1 MKYILKSSRKALL
14 LIVGLATALS
24 TQAAEVVYRI
34 VEFNKTT
41 GDFILS
47 ASGQVPQGAWAFFEN
62 KFGATTGN
70 RYNQIPRNRQATL
83 FLEGWKGCTIKS
95 ITFSLCSNNKA
106 GQVGFSINDDE
117 TTCYTQRPA
126 DFASDEWFGSWV
138 SKDLGVY
145 VDVEKQVELP
155 AFTSNLAS
163 ITLQGGTAEGSV
175 YVNAITIQYDEP
187 QGATLESPLGWDYE
201 KLTKKSTLTEGDEYM
216 IFRNGCAAADI
227 DGMATSHYLDVVALT
242 STTNVSNPDL
252 LRFTL
257 HKAETEGQWTLT
269 DQNGR
274 ALGATGKQSLAWDE
288 GSTAWNITLGYD
300 GATITNAESKY
311 GSLRYNAP
319 AESYARFNVYT
330 STSLPLP
337 FLYRKAKQ
345 QQPVVARTLTFS
357 EAAQTVNLNDGSIA
371 LKPQLM
377 PTTTTDQRLRWSS
390 SNTQVATVNGG
401 YVMLHSVGDATITAT
416 TADGGATATMQLHV
430 TDNATGIQSATFL
443 PTHQTSRKYIQ
454 NNRVV
459 ISSSH
464 GMYDVMGKQI
474 GK

>member
-1 MKYILKSSRKALL
+1 MKYILKSSRKVLL
-14 LIVGLATALS
+14 LIVWLATALS

-34 VEFNKTT
+34 VEFNKIT

-145 VDVEKQVELP
+145 VDIEKQVELP

-311 GSLRYNAP
+311 GTLRYNAP

-337 FLYRKAKQ
+337 FLYRKTK
-345 QQPVVARTLTFS
+345 
-357 EAAQTVNLNDGSIA
+357 
-371 LKPQLM
+371 
-377 PTTTTDQRLRWSS
+377 
-390 SNTQVATVNGG
+390 
-401 YVMLHSVGDATITAT
+401 
-416 TADGGATATMQLHV
+416 
-430 TDNATGIQSATFL
+430 
-443 PTHQTSRKYIQ
+443 
-454 NNRVV
+454 
-459 ISSSH
+459 
-464 GMYDVMGKQI
+464 
-474 GK
+474 

>member
-1 MKYILKSSRKALL
+1 M
-14 LIVGLATALS
+14 
-24 TQAAEVVYRI
+24 
-34 VEFNKTT
+34 
-41 GDFILS
+41 
-47 ASGQVPQGAWAFFEN
+47 
-62 KFGATTGN
+62 
-70 RYNQIPRNRQATL
+70 
-83 FLEGWKGCTIKS
+83 
-95 ITFSLCSNNKA
+95 
-106 GQVGFSINDDE
+106 GFSINDDE

-145 VDVEKQVELP
+145 VDIEKQVEVP

-216 IFRNGCAAADI
+216 IFRNGCAA
-227 DGMATSHYLDVVALT
+227 
-242 STTNVSNPDL
+242 
-252 LRFTL
+252 
-257 HKAETEGQWTLT
+257 
-269 DQNGR
+269 
-274 ALGATGKQSLAWDE
+274 GKQSLAWDE

-311 GSLRYNAP
+311 GTLRYNAP

-337 FLYRKAKQ
+337 FLYRKTKQ
-345 QQPVVARTLTFS
+345 QQPVVARSLTFS

-377 PTTTTDQRLRWSS
+377 PTTTTDQRLCWSS

-416 TADGGATATMQLHV
+416 TADGGATTTMQLHV
-430 TDNATGIQSATFL
+430 TDNATGIQSVTFL

-464 GMYDVMGKQI
+464 GTYDVMGKQI

>member
-1 MKYILKSSRKALL
+1 M
-14 LIVGLATALS
+14 
-24 TQAAEVVYRI
+24 
-34 VEFNKTT
+34 
-41 GDFILS
+41 
-47 ASGQVPQGAWAFFEN
+47 
-62 KFGATTGN
+62 
-70 RYNQIPRNRQATL
+70 
-83 FLEGWKGCTIKS
+83 
-95 ITFSLCSNNKA
+95 
-106 GQVGFSINDDE
+106 
-117 TTCYTQRPA
+117 
-126 DFASDEWFGSWV
+126 

-145 VDVEKQVELP
+145 VDIEKQVEVP

-175 YVNAITIQYDEP
+175 YVNAITIQYDGP

-201 KLTKKSTLTEGDEYM
+201 KLTKKSTLTKGDEYM

-311 GSLRYNAP
+311 GTLRYNAP
-319 AESYARFNVYT
+319 VESYARFNVYT

-337 FLYRKAKQ
+337 FLYRKTKQ